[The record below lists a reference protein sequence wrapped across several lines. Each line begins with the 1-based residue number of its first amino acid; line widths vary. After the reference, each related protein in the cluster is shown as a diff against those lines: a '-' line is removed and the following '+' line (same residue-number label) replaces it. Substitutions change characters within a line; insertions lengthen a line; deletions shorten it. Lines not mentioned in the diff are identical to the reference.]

1 MFGFFRN
8 YFSNDLAIDLG
19 TANTLIYM
27 RGKGIILNE
36 PSVVALRQE
45 GGPNGK
51 TTIHAV
57 GRQAKQMLGRVP
69 GNIQAVRPMKDG
81 VIADFTVTEQMLKQ
95 FIRMAH
101 PSRLFAP
108 SPRIIIC
115 VPCGSTQV
123 ERRAIKES
131 ALAAGASEVF
141 LIEEPMAAA
150 IGAGLP
156 VSEAAGSLVVDRS
169 VDKICHRMELGKDTY
184 TLGKIRPEMEEELC
198 RVLADFV
205 RIMEG
210 YRVDAYRAMASSAIS
225 EAANSLYVLGKI
237 RQLTGL
243 SVTVL
248 SNSEQRF
255 LGYKALAA
263 MEDNFNKVIE
273 KGTAILD
280 LDGGSFQ
287 ISLFDK
293 DALVTTQNIRMGS
306 LRVRERLAGIQSE
319 TEHYEEMVEELIW
332 NEVSSFKKMY
342 LKDRKIEN
350 IMLIGDV
357 FTDSV
362 YQNIEE
368 KTTKIISREN
378 FNTWYEKIIR
388 QSPMELA
395 VKLGIPLEN
404 ASLMYPSAV
413 IYKCL
418 IDMMEAEHVWIPGVH
433 MTRGIAYEYA
443 EQMKL
448 QKGSHNFENDILMA
462 AKNIG
467 KRYAVN
473 RPHVQNLEMTALAMF
488 DATKKM
494 HGMKERE
501 RLLLR
506 MAVMLHDVGK
516 YISLNNV
523 ADSSYNI
530 IMSNEIIGLSH
541 IEREMVA
548 LIAKYNTAVLPSY
561 DELVMESSL
570 SAEQYL
576 TVSELTAIVRL
587 ANALDRSHL
596 QKIQSIRAVL
606 KERELHLSLTVDRDF
621 TLEQGLCQDK
631 LDFFNEVF
639 SIQPIIKMKRQM

>member
-1 MFGFFRN
+1 MSVKTFAAIDVGSFELTMKIF
-8 YFSNDLAIDLG
+8 DLSGKNTMREIDCIRQRIDLG
-19 TANTLIYM
+19 SDTYAHGKISNEKIDDLCHTLKEFAQIMESYKVTAYKAYGTSAIRETENTLILQDQIEQ
-27 RGKGIILNE
+27 RTGIW
-36 PSVVALRQE
+36 
-45 GGPNGK
+45 
-51 TTIHAV
+51 
-57 GRQAKQMLGRVP
+57 
-69 GNIQAVRPMKDG
+69 
-81 VIADFTVTEQMLKQ
+81 
-95 FIRMAH
+95 
-101 PSRLFAP
+101 
-108 SPRIIIC
+108 
-115 VPCGSTQV
+115 V
-123 ERRAIKES
+123 E
-131 ALAAGASEVF
+131 
-141 LIEEPMAAA
+141 
-150 IGAGLP
+150 
-156 VSEAAGSLVVDRS
+156 
-169 VDKICHRMELGKDTY
+169 T
-184 TLGKIRPEMEEELC
+184 
-198 RVLADFV
+198 
-205 RIMEG
+205 
-210 YRVDAYRAMASSAIS
+210 
-225 EAANSLYVLGKI
+225 
-237 RQLTGL
+237 
-243 SVTVL
+243 L

-255 LGYKALAA
+255 LDYKSIASKG
-263 MEDNFNKVIE
+263 ETFRRIIE
-273 KGTAILD
+273 EKTAILD
-280 LDGGSFQ
+280 IGGGSIQ

-306 LRVRERLAGIQSE
+306 LRIRERLAGIQSE

-418 IDMMEAEHVWIPGVH
+418 IDMMGAEHIWIPGVH

-448 QKGSHNFENDILMA
+448 LKGGHNFENDILMA

>member
-1 MFGFFRN
+1 
-8 YFSNDLAIDLG
+8 
-19 TANTLIYM
+19 
-27 RGKGIILNE
+27 
-36 PSVVALRQE
+36 
-45 GGPNGK
+45 
-51 TTIHAV
+51 
-57 GRQAKQMLGRVP
+57 
-69 GNIQAVRPMKDG
+69 
-81 VIADFTVTEQMLKQ
+81 
-95 FIRMAH
+95 
-101 PSRLFAP
+101 
-108 SPRIIIC
+108 
-115 VPCGSTQV
+115 
-123 ERRAIKES
+123 
-131 ALAAGASEVF
+131 
-141 LIEEPMAAA
+141 
-150 IGAGLP
+150 
-156 VSEAAGSLVVDRS
+156 
-169 VDKICHRMELGKDTY
+169 
-184 TLGKIRPEMEEELC
+184 
-198 RVLADFV
+198 
-205 RIMEG
+205 
-210 YRVDAYRAMASSAIS
+210 
-225 EAANSLYVLGKI
+225 
-237 RQLTGL
+237 
-243 SVTVL
+243 
-248 SNSEQRF
+248 
-255 LGYKALAA
+255 
-263 MEDNFNKVIE
+263 
-273 KGTAILD
+273 
-280 LDGGSFQ
+280 
-287 ISLFDK
+287 
-293 DALVTTQNIRMGS
+293 
-306 LRVRERLAGIQSE
+306 
-319 TEHYEEMVEELIW
+319 
-332 NEVSSFKKMY
+332 
-342 LKDRKIEN
+342 
-350 IMLIGDV
+350 
-357 FTDSV
+357 
-362 YQNIEE
+362 
-368 KTTKIISREN
+368 
-378 FNTWYEKIIR
+378 
-388 QSPMELA
+388 MELA

-548 LIAKYNTAVLPSY
+548 LFAKYNTAVLPSY

>member
-1 MFGFFRN
+1 MQYSTFA
-8 YFSNDLAIDLG
+8 AIDIGSYDVILE
-19 TANTLIYM
+19 IFEIS
-27 RGKGIILNE
+27 KKQGI
-36 PSVVALRQE
+36 
-45 GGPNGK
+45 
-51 TTIHAV
+51 
-57 GRQAKQMLGRVP
+57 
-69 GNIQAVRPMKDG
+69 
-81 VIADFTVTEQMLKQ
+81 
-95 FIRMAH
+95 
-101 PSRLFAP
+101 
-108 SPRIIIC
+108 
-115 VPCGSTQV
+115 
-123 ERRAIKES
+123 
-131 ALAAGASEVF
+131 
-141 LIEEPMAAA
+141 
-150 IGAGLP
+150 
-156 VSEAAGSLVVDRS
+156 RS

-530 IMSNEIIGLSH
+530 IMSTEIIGLSH
-541 IEREMVA
+541 LEREIIANVVRYNIRDFDYDKVQLETQVHQEEDIGMSRNA
-548 LIAKYNTAVLPSY
+548 ITILIAK
-561 DELVMESSL
+561 
-570 SAEQYL
+570 
-576 TVSELTAIVRL
+576 LTAILRL
-587 ANALDRSHL
+587 ANSMDRSHRGKL
-596 QKIQSIRAVL
+596 VDCRMAIRENELVITTGYPGNMALEAASFEQKADFFEEIFGVRPVL
-606 KERELHLSLTVDRDF
+606 K
-621 TLEQGLCQDK
+621 Q
-631 LDFFNEVF
+631 
-639 SIQPIIKMKRQM
+639 KRRV

>member
-1 MFGFFRN
+1 MSVKTFAAIDVGSFELTMKIF
-8 YFSNDLAIDLG
+8 DLSGKNTMREIDCIRQRIDLG
-19 TANTLIYM
+19 SDTYAHGKISNEKIDDLCHTLKEFAQIMESYKVTAYKAYGTSAIRETENTLILQDQIEQ
-27 RGKGIILNE
+27 RTGI
-36 PSVVALRQE
+36 
-45 GGPNGK
+45 
-51 TTIHAV
+51 
-57 GRQAKQMLGRVP
+57 RVE
-69 GNIQAVRPMKDG
+69 
-81 VIADFTVTEQMLKQ
+81 T
-95 FIRMAH
+95 
-101 PSRLFAP
+101 
-108 SPRIIIC
+108 
-115 VPCGSTQV
+115 
-123 ERRAIKES
+123 
-131 ALAAGASEVF
+131 
-141 LIEEPMAAA
+141 
-150 IGAGLP
+150 
-156 VSEAAGSLVVDRS
+156 
-169 VDKICHRMELGKDTY
+169 
-184 TLGKIRPEMEEELC
+184 
-198 RVLADFV
+198 
-205 RIMEG
+205 
-210 YRVDAYRAMASSAIS
+210 
-225 EAANSLYVLGKI
+225 
-237 RQLTGL
+237 
-243 SVTVL
+243 L

-255 LGYKALAA
+255 LDYKSIASKG
-263 MEDNFNKVIE
+263 ETFRRIIE
-273 KGTAILD
+273 EKTAILD
-280 LDGGSFQ
+280 IGGGSIQ

-306 LRVRERLAGIQSE
+306 LRIRERLAGIQSE

-418 IDMMEAEHVWIPGVH
+418 IDMMGAEHIWIPGVH

-448 QKGSHNFENDILMA
+448 LKGGHNFENDILMA

-606 KERELHLSLTVDRDF
+606 KERELHLSLMVGRDF

>member
-1 MFGFFRN
+1 MQYSTFA
-8 YFSNDLAIDLG
+8 AIDIGSYDVILE
-19 TANTLIYM
+19 IFEIS
-27 RGKGIILNE
+27 KKQGI
-36 PSVVALRQE
+36 
-45 GGPNGK
+45 
-51 TTIHAV
+51 
-57 GRQAKQMLGRVP
+57 
-69 GNIQAVRPMKDG
+69 
-81 VIADFTVTEQMLKQ
+81 
-95 FIRMAH
+95 
-101 PSRLFAP
+101 
-108 SPRIIIC
+108 
-115 VPCGSTQV
+115 
-123 ERRAIKES
+123 
-131 ALAAGASEVF
+131 
-141 LIEEPMAAA
+141 
-150 IGAGLP
+150 
-156 VSEAAGSLVVDRS
+156 RS

-210 YRVDAYRAMASSAIS
+210 YRVDDYRATASSAIS
-225 EAANSLYVLGKI
+225 EASNSLYVLGKI
-237 RQLTGL
+237 HQLTGL

-255 LGYKALAA
+255 LSYKALAA
-263 MEDNFNKVIE
+263 MEDNFNKIIE

-306 LRVRERLAGIQSE
+306 LRIRERLAGIQSE

-418 IDMMEAEHVWIPGVH
+418 IDMMGAEHIWIPGVH

-448 QKGSHNFENDILMA
+448 LKGGHNFENDILMA

-473 RPHVQNLEMTALAMF
+473 
-488 DATKKM
+488 
-494 HGMKERE
+494 
-501 RLLLR
+501 
-506 MAVMLHDVGK
+506 
-516 YISLNNV
+516 
-523 ADSSYNI
+523 
-530 IMSNEIIGLSH
+530 
-541 IEREMVA
+541 
-548 LIAKYNTAVLPSY
+548 
-561 DELVMESSL
+561 
-570 SAEQYL
+570 
-576 TVSELTAIVRL
+576 
-587 ANALDRSHL
+587 
-596 QKIQSIRAVL
+596 
-606 KERELHLSLTVDRDF
+606 LSL
-621 TLEQGLCQDK
+621 
-631 LDFFNEVF
+631 
-639 SIQPIIKMKRQM
+639 IHI

>member
-1 MFGFFRN
+1 MQYSTFA
-8 YFSNDLAIDLG
+8 AIDIGSYDVILE
-19 TANTLIYM
+19 IFEIS
-27 RGKGIILNE
+27 KKQGI
-36 PSVVALRQE
+36 
-45 GGPNGK
+45 
-51 TTIHAV
+51 
-57 GRQAKQMLGRVP
+57 
-69 GNIQAVRPMKDG
+69 
-81 VIADFTVTEQMLKQ
+81 
-95 FIRMAH
+95 
-101 PSRLFAP
+101 
-108 SPRIIIC
+108 
-115 VPCGSTQV
+115 
-123 ERRAIKES
+123 
-131 ALAAGASEVF
+131 
-141 LIEEPMAAA
+141 
-150 IGAGLP
+150 
-156 VSEAAGSLVVDRS
+156 RS

-263 MEDNFNKVIE
+263 MEDNFNKIIE

-306 LRVRERLAGIQSE
+306 LRIRERLAGIQSE

-418 IDMMEAEHVWIPGVH
+418 IDMMGAEHIWIPGVH

-448 QKGSHNFENDILMA
+448 LKGGHNFENDILMA

-596 QKIQSIRAVL
+596 QKIQSIRAAL

>member
-1 MFGFFRN
+1 MITKVEEFRDKHTVSVNSKGDILITGFTNAKNEKCFCIMADGHR
-8 YFSNDLAIDLG
+8 YHEYGISTGSLL
-19 TANTLIYM
+19 LCQ
-27 RGKGIILNE
+27 RG
-36 PSVVALRQE
+36 
-45 GGPNGK
+45 
-51 TTIHAV
+51 
-57 GRQAKQMLGRVP
+57 
-69 GNIQAVRPMKDG
+69 
-81 VIADFTVTEQMLKQ
+81 
-95 FIRMAH
+95 
-101 PSRLFAP
+101 
-108 SPRIIIC
+108 
-115 VPCGSTQV
+115 
-123 ERRAIKES
+123 
-131 ALAAGASEVF
+131 
-141 LIEEPMAAA
+141 AA
-150 IGAGLP
+150 INDGDLIIVKEDGAFTIYL
-156 VSEAAGSLVVDRS
+156 
-169 VDKICHRMELGKDTY
+169 
-184 TLGKIRPEMEEELC
+184 
-198 RVLADFV
+198 
-205 RIMEG
+205 
-210 YRVDAYRAMASSAIS
+210 
-225 EAANSLYVLGKI
+225 
-237 RQLTGL
+237 
-243 SVTVL
+243 
-248 SNSEQRF
+248 
-255 LGYKALAA
+255 
-263 MEDNFNKVIE
+263 
-273 KGTAILD
+273 
-280 LDGGSFQ
+280 
-287 ISLFDK
+287 
-293 DALVTTQNIRMGS
+293 
-306 LRVRERLAGIQSE
+306 
-319 TEHYEEMVEELIW
+319 
-332 NEVSSFKKMY
+332 Y

-606 KERELHLSLTVDRDF
+606 KERELHLSLTVGRDF

>member
-1 MFGFFRN
+1 
-8 YFSNDLAIDLG
+8 
-19 TANTLIYM
+19 
-27 RGKGIILNE
+27 
-36 PSVVALRQE
+36 
-45 GGPNGK
+45 
-51 TTIHAV
+51 
-57 GRQAKQMLGRVP
+57 
-69 GNIQAVRPMKDG
+69 
-81 VIADFTVTEQMLKQ
+81 
-95 FIRMAH
+95 
-101 PSRLFAP
+101 
-108 SPRIIIC
+108 
-115 VPCGSTQV
+115 
-123 ERRAIKES
+123 
-131 ALAAGASEVF
+131 
-141 LIEEPMAAA
+141 
-150 IGAGLP
+150 
-156 VSEAAGSLVVDRS
+156 
-169 VDKICHRMELGKDTY
+169 
-184 TLGKIRPEMEEELC
+184 
-198 RVLADFV
+198 
-205 RIMEG
+205 
-210 YRVDAYRAMASSAIS
+210 
-225 EAANSLYVLGKI
+225 
-237 RQLTGL
+237 
-243 SVTVL
+243 
-248 SNSEQRF
+248 
-255 LGYKALAA
+255 
-263 MEDNFNKVIE
+263 
-273 KGTAILD
+273 
-280 LDGGSFQ
+280 
-287 ISLFDK
+287 
-293 DALVTTQNIRMGS
+293 
-306 LRVRERLAGIQSE
+306 
-319 TEHYEEMVEELIW
+319 
-332 NEVSSFKKMY
+332 MY

-418 IDMMEAEHVWIPGVH
+418 IDMMGAEHIWIPGVH

-448 QKGSHNFENDILMA
+448 LKGGHNFENDILMA

-501 RLLLR
+501 RLLLQ

-516 YISLNNV
+516 YISFNNV

-548 LIAKYNTAVLPSY
+548 LIARYNTVTLPSY

-596 QKIQSIRAVL
+596 QKIQAIRATL
-606 KERELHLSLTVDRDF
+606 KERELQLSLTVNRDF
-621 TLEQGLCQDK
+621 TLEQGLCQQK

-639 SIQPIIKMKRQM
+639 SIQPVIKLKRQM

>member
-1 MFGFFRN
+1 MQYSTFA
-8 YFSNDLAIDLG
+8 AIDIGSYDVILE
-19 TANTLIYM
+19 IFEIS
-27 RGKGIILNE
+27 KKQGI
-36 PSVVALRQE
+36 
-45 GGPNGK
+45 
-51 TTIHAV
+51 
-57 GRQAKQMLGRVP
+57 
-69 GNIQAVRPMKDG
+69 
-81 VIADFTVTEQMLKQ
+81 
-95 FIRMAH
+95 
-101 PSRLFAP
+101 
-108 SPRIIIC
+108 
-115 VPCGSTQV
+115 
-123 ERRAIKES
+123 
-131 ALAAGASEVF
+131 
-141 LIEEPMAAA
+141 
-150 IGAGLP
+150 
-156 VSEAAGSLVVDRS
+156 RS

-210 YRVDAYRAMASSAIS
+210 YRVDDYRATASSAIS
-225 EAANSLYVLGKI
+225 EASNSLYVLGKI
-237 RQLTGL
+237 QQGNLKTA
-243 SVTVL
+243 TV
-248 SNSEQRF
+248 
-255 LGYKALAA
+255 KI
-263 MEDNFNKVIE
+263 IE

-306 LRVRERLAGIQSE
+306 LRIRERLAGIQSE

-418 IDMMEAEHVWIPGVH
+418 IDMMGAEHIWIPGVH

-448 QKGSHNFENDILMA
+448 LKGGHNFENDILMA

-501 RLLLR
+501 RLLLQ

-516 YISLNNV
+516 YISFNNV

-548 LIAKYNTAVLPSY
+548 LIARYNTVTLPSY

-596 QKIQSIRAVL
+596 QKIQAIRATL
-606 KERELHLSLTVDRDF
+606 KERELQLSLTVNRDF
-621 TLEQGLCQDK
+621 TLEQGLCQEK

-639 SIQPIIKMKRQM
+639 SIQPVIKLKRQM